1 MPARTRNG
9 LDTPPDLSTWSPHGS
24 HPAKGPLTTQQLR
37 KLNQAGIQKKRLTR
51 AIKIAS
57 FNGSCTVIFAVIAL
71 IGGVF
76 STLSLVMGLALA
88 ALAWN
93 ELRGRNFLR
102 QMHPLAPRVLG
113 WNQLAFMGLLIA
125 YSAWNIYFG
134 LTGPSA
140 YAAEIAA
147 HPQLDTMFGLTRL
160 EKLITVSVYGT
171 LIVATIICQGG
182 CAWYYFS
189 RSKYLHAYISD
200 TEPWILDIQRAGR
213 GT

>member
-1 MPARTRNG
+1 MSSRTRNG

-24 HPAKGPLTTQQLR
+24 GQATGPLTTLQLR
-37 KLNQAGIQKKRLTR
+37 KLNQAGIQQKKLTR

-57 FNGSCTVIFAVIAL
+57 FNGMCTAIFAAVAL
-71 IGGVF
+71 VGGIF
-76 STLSLVMGLALA
+76 STLSLAMGLALA
-88 ALAWN
+88 GLAWN
-93 ELRGRNFLR
+93 EFRGRNFLR
-102 QMHPLAPRVLG
+102 EMHPLAPRVLG
-113 WNQLAFMGLLIA
+113 WNQMAFMGLLIL

-160 EKLITVSVYGT
+160 EKMVTVSIYST
-171 LIVATIICQGG
+171 MIVGTIICQGG

-189 RSKYLHAYISD
+189 RAKHLHAYIAD
-200 TEPWILDIQRAGR
+200 TEPWILDIQRAGH